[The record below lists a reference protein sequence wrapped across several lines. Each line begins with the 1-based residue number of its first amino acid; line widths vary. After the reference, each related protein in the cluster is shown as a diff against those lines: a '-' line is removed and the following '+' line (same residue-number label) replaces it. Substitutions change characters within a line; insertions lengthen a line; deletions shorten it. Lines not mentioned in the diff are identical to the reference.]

1 MLHLNTQRVNG
12 VIGSNENLSCFWKW
26 ILENSTSLTL
36 PYHNLRHTMEMID
49 LILSIYEKSRKD
61 VEYGFEVS
69 DEDLYVLLVSA
80 MFHDFSHSGGVHSD
94 SVNVETA
101 IGGMERCLQIFLTAN
116 AETEAII
123 QECSDII
130 KATQYP
136 YVIDD
141 RDLNIRQRI
150 IRECDVLVAFYDD
163 MTIQTIVGLMTEMR
177 QTSYS
182 DFVQKY
188 MNFILESAQTFKI
201 KFSIDIVEK
210 YGEELVKTMKSF
222 ISIFNS

>member
-1 MLHLNTQRVNG
+1 MLHLNIQRVNG
-12 VIGSNENLSCFWKW
+12 VIASNENLSCFWKW
-26 ILENSTSLTL
+26 ILENSTSLML

-61 VEYGFEVS
+61 TEYGFEVS
-69 DEDLYVLLVSA
+69 DKDLYVLLVSA
-80 MFHDFSHSGGVHSD
+80 MFHDFSHSGGVHPD
-94 SVNVETA
+94 SVNIDTA
-101 IGGMERCLQIFLTAN
+101 IGGMERCLRNYLN
-116 AETEAII
+116 NDRETEAII
-123 QECSDII
+123 HECAEII

-141 RDLNIRQRI
+141 KDLSIRQRI

-188 MNFILESAQTFKI
+188 MSFILESAQTFKI
-201 KFSIDIVEK
+201 KFSIDIVEM

>member
-1 MLHLNTQRVNG
+1 MLHLNTQRVNS

-49 LILSIYEKSRKD
+49 LILRIYEKSRKD
-61 VEYGFEVS
+61 AEYGFEVS

-80 MFHDFSHSGGVHSD
+80 MFHDFSHSGGIHPD
-94 SVNVETA
+94 SVNVAIA
-101 IGGMERCLQIFLTAN
+101 IGGLERCLRSFLN
-116 AETEAII
+116 NDRETEVII

-130 KATQYP
+130 RATQYP

-141 RDLNIRQRI
+141 KDLSIRQRI

-177 QTSYS
+177 QTSYC
-182 DFVQKY
+182 DFVEKY
-188 MNFILESAQTFKI
+188 MSFILESARTFKI
-201 KFSIDIVEK
+201 KFSIDIVESC
-210 YGEELVKTMKSF
+210 GEDLVKTMKSF

>member
-1 MLHLNTQRVNG
+1 
-12 VIGSNENLSCFWKW
+12 
-26 ILENSTSLTL
+26 
-36 PYHNLRHTMEMID
+36 MEMID

-61 VEYGFEVS
+61 TEYGFEVS
-69 DEDLYVLLVSA
+69 DKDLYVLLVSA
-80 MFHDFSHSGGVHSD
+80 MFHDFSHSGGVHPD
-94 SVNVETA
+94 SVNIDTA
-101 IGGMERCLQIFLTAN
+101 IGGMERCLRNYLN
-116 AETEAII
+116 NDRETEAII
-123 QECSDII
+123 HECAEII

-141 RDLNIRQRI
+141 KDLSIRQRI

-188 MNFILESAQTFKI
+188 MSFILESAQTFKI
-201 KFSIDIVEK
+201 KFSIDIVER
-210 YGEELVKTMKSF
+210 YGEDLVKTMKSF
-222 ISIFNS
+222 ICIFDQ